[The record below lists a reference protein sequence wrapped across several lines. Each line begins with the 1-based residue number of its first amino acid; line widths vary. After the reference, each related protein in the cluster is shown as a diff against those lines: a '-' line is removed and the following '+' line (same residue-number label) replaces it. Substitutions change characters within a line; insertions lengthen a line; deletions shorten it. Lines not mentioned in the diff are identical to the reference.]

1 MTRVLV
7 RLLIALSL
15 AASAPSAALA
25 AITAAQIE
33 RATLGLER
41 ASELTPAQREAAQA
55 QLEQARQWLQSTE
68 QLRERTNQR
77 RNELDALPAQE
88 QGLQRSLAVDNEADV
103 RAWLARLPANA
114 DPDALEILL
123 DQERRTV
130 VALRGEVEQ
139 AATEL
144 ARLLSQPV
152 QAGEGQAGLR
162 QQIGTLSTPL
172 TAGSDEPAALFEV
185 RRIRREAELEY
196 IQAQLDENQTDQD
209 AGRAEQSLLEL
220 RLRELRHRLA
230 RHEPRLPALQQ
241 LITQRARAALT
252 AQLEGLRQQ
261 RDQHSD
267 SRTLTVHLA
276 SENLAL
282 GEELLAGTE
291 ALDNERDNGT
301 RLAQT
306 SEQLRGV
313 LRDTRTRLELG
324 GSSAQV
330 GQWLWG
336 ERTRLPAQ
344 SRLTA
349 QVAETRGTLSGL
361 RVRLIEVNE
370 AQRDLTDVDAA
381 LAGMTTRF
389 HDQDE
394 DGDGS
399 GSDRGT
405 ARAMLRQRATL
416 LSQTDSLLRRRIAG
430 LEQAEAALLA
440 QRSDSHALQ
449 TTLDRNLLW
458 IPSHAP
464 IGPAWFARVPEGLY
478 DLVKPSR
485 LATTADLARRSF
497 LERPIDYLLSALLVL
512 GLLFL
517 QRRIPPRLEDLGTRT
532 RQVREDRFR
541 YTLMAL
547 AMTVIAALP
556 GAVALH
562 LFGNLLQNVGTAG
575 KFSES
580 LGVALGMTAIPAF
593 VLSFVFWLVREKGL
607 AHAHFR
613 WSRQRREAIR
623 RGLRWITPVV
633 LLATF
638 VLSLAFVR
646 NQALAIDVQARLA
659 IIALAITGAWWS
671 WRKLA
676 SDQAWSPRGADAAQ
690 SPIRRILRAAL
701 PIVFVATALM
711 AILGYVYS
719 STIIVR
725 ALMSTI
731 GVVIVVAVINGVL
744 SRWFLVGER
753 RLAMR
758 RREQKQQAQG
768 EDETLIAEAEAD
780 ITLETVNAHTKRILR
795 ALRLSLLGVGLVWVW
810 ADVLPAFARLD
821 EVTLWSFHETGTDGS
836 RVEVPVTLFAIIA
849 GALVLVLTTI
859 AARNLPG
866 LMELG
871 LLSRS
876 RIDAASRYAITT
888 LFRYAIVIVGVL
900 IGLSLFGLRWSQL
913 QWMAAALTVGL
924 GFGLQEIFANFVSGI
939 ILLFERPFRVGD
951 TITVG
956 GKTGTVT
963 RIRTRATTLRD
974 GDGKE
979 IFIPNKTFITGEV
992 TNWTLSD
999 TMTTISIE
1007 YGVAYGSDIAKVHEA
1022 ALQAAR
1028 ENVRTLAEPKPVSSF
1043 LRFDAN
1049 NMIFEV
1055 RAAMATL
1062 ADRIPARSEIAKRLT
1077 ELLRGAGVEMSLT
1090 QMDIFVKSL
1099 PDAAKAE
1106 VRSAESSKGDGDGNA
1121 STRRPDAG

>member
-1 MTRVLV
+1 MARVLV

-15 AASAPSAALA
+15 AASVLPAALA
-25 AITAAQIE
+25 AVTSAQIE
-33 RATLGLER
+33 RAALALER
-41 ASELTPAQREAAQA
+41 APELTPSQRESAQA
-55 QLEQARQWLQSTE
+55 QLEQTRQWLQSTE
-68 QLRERTNQR
+68 QLRERTSQR
-77 RNELDALPAQE
+77 RNELTALPAQE
-88 QGLQRSLAVDNEADV
+88 QRLQRSLTVDNEADV

-162 QQIGTLSTPL
+162 QQIGNLSTPL
-172 TAGSDEPAALFEV
+172 TASGDEPTALFEV
-185 RRIRREAELEY
+185 RRLKREAELEY
-196 IQAQLDENQTDQD
+196 TQAQLDESETEQD
-209 AGRAEQSLLEL
+209 ANRAEQAMLEL

-241 LITQRARAALT
+241 LITQRARAALA
-252 AQLEGLRQQ
+252 AQLDTLRQQ
-261 RDQHSD
+261 RGQLAD
-267 SRTLTVHLA
+267 SRSLTARLA
-276 SENLAL
+276 QENLAL
-282 GEELLAGTE
+282 GEELLEGTE
-291 ALDNERDNGT
+291 TLDSERDSGT

-330 GQWLWG
+330 GQWLWS

-344 SRLTA
+344 SRLAA
-349 QVAETRGTLSGL
+349 QISQTRATLAAL

-370 AQRDLTDVDAA
+370 SQRDLTDIEGA
-381 LAGMTTRF
+381 LATMTTQFR
-389 HDQDE
+389 DQDE
-394 DGDGS
+394 DGEGS
-399 GSDRGT
+399 GSDRDG
-405 ARAMLRQRATL
+405 ARAMLRQRAGL
-416 LSQTDSLLRRRIAG
+416 LARLDSLLRRRIAG
-430 LEQAEAALLA
+430 LEQAEAALVA
-440 QRSDSHALQ
+440 QRGDAQALQ

-464 IGPAWFARVPEGLY
+464 IGLAWFARVPEGLY

-485 LATTADLARRSF
+485 LATTADLVRRSF
-497 LERPIDYLLSALLVL
+497 LHRPVDYLLSALLVL
-512 GLLFL
+512 GLLFV
-517 QRRIPPRLEDLGTRT
+517 QRRIPAHLEPLGTRT

-541 YTLMAL
+541 YTLFAL
-547 AMTVIAALP
+547 ALTLVAALP
-556 GAVALH
+556 GATALY
-562 LFGNLLQNVGTAG
+562 LLGNLLQNVGAAG
-575 KFSES
+575 KFSDS
-580 LGVALGMTAIPAF
+580 LGIALGLTAAPAF
-593 VLSFVFWLVREKGL
+593 ALSFVYWLVREKGL

-613 WSRQRREAIR
+613 WTRERREAIR
-623 RGLRWITPVV
+623 RGLRWVTPVV

-638 VLSLAFVR
+638 VLTLAFTR
-646 NQALAIDVQARLA
+646 NQPLAIDVQARLA
-659 IIALAITGAWWS
+659 IIVLVLTGAWWS
-671 WRKLA
+671 WHKLA
-676 SDQAWSPRGADAAQ
+676 ADQAWSPRGVDTAQ
-690 SPIRRILRAAL
+690 SPVRRAVRVLLPAAFL
-701 PIVFVATALM
+701 VTALM
-711 AILGYVYS
+711 AILGHVYS
-719 STIIVR
+719 SSIIVR

-731 GVVIVVAVINGVL
+731 GVVIAVAVINGVL

-758 RREQKQQAQG
+758 RREQKRQAQG
-768 EDETLIAEAEAD
+768 QDETLIAEAEAD

-795 ALRLSLLGVGLVWVW
+795 ALRLSLLGIGLVWVW

-821 EVTLWSFHETGTDGS
+821 EITLWSFQETGADGA
-836 RVEVPVTLFAIIA
+836 RVAVPVSLFAIIG

-859 AARNLPG
+859 ASRNLPG
-866 LMELG
+866 LVELG

-876 RIDAASRYAITT
+876 RIDAASRYAITS

-956 GKTGTVT
+956 NKTGTVT

-974 GDGKE
+974 GEGKE

-1028 ENVRTLAEPKPVSSF
+1028 ENVRTLSEPRPASSF
-1043 LRFDAN
+1043 LRFESN
-1049 NMIFEV
+1049 NMIFEL
-1055 RAAMATL
+1055 RAAL
-1062 ADRIPARSEIAKRLT
+1062 AALSDRTPARTEIAKRLT
-1077 ELLRGAGVEMSLT
+1077 ELLREAGVEMSLT
-1090 QMDIFVKSL
+1090 QMDIFVRSL
-1099 PDAAKAE
+1099 PDAVQRA
-1106 VRSAESSKGDGDGNA
+1106 R
-1121 STRRPDAG
+1121 